1 MPRAEFGSDFE
12 PFPLYKV
19 KSLVFRSTVLPLHLG
34 LLLGGAKHLN
44 FISPPRPNPSVYLI
58 PYFQSPFICPLI
70 RGVIIIMGLW
80 YSNSLHHLWCCIPSC
95 YTINNSCTCRLC
107 CERQPTK
114 SHLLSCRTSP
124 LARHI
129 DITPVNVNKLVNVLY
144 VI

>member
-1 MPRAEFGSDFE
+1 MGS
-12 PFPLYKV
+12 LLTQWTVSSGKLH
-19 KSLVFRSTVLPLHLG
+19 KQCLRGGHARSLHLE

-44 FISPPRPNPSVYLI
+44 FISPPRPNTSVCLI
-58 PYFQSPFICPLI
+58 PYFQSPFI

-95 YTINNSCTCRLC
+95 YTINNACTCRLC
-107 CERQPTK
+107 GERQPTK
-114 SHLLSCRTSP
+114 FHLLSCRTST

-129 DITPVNVNKLVNVLY
+129 FITPVNVNKVVNILY